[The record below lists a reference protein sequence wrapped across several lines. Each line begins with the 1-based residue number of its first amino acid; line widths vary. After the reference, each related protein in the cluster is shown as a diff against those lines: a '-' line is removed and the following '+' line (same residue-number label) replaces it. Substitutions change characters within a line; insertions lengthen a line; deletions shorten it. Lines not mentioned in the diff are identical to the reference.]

1 MSTKYSTFDMEKK
14 IAELGGEEQFHEF
27 LNQKERNPYYKSQAL
42 EYLEKRKE
50 ILESKH
56 QHEEVI
62 ALTIEANDI
71 ARSSKS
77 LASRANLIAVSAL
90 VISVII
96 ALIQV
101 VISIKTTP

>member
-1 MSTKYSTFDMEKK
+1 MSTKYSTVDMEKN
-14 IAELGGEEQFHEF
+14 IAELGGEEQFHAF

-50 ILESKH
+50 LLESKH

-77 LASRANLIAVSAL
+77 LASRSNLIAISAIAISL
-90 VISVII
+90 ILGVIQI
-96 ALIQV
+96 
-101 VISIKTTP
+101 VISIRTTP